1 MKQKIKIMK
10 HKPELSDEEVQ
21 RYMNFDRLLED
32 KKLIENHARFTFLK
46 KLIPILIIIGGT
58 AWLTFL
64 SLDESPSESPVSE
77 PPKVQQLPTQPEK
90 QAPPKT
96 EKAHSGYVESD
107 QAQSNSASALEKAE
121 VKRPERSTVEKQVE
135 GDVYIQAE
143 PVDGY
148 STLYTYFNS
157 HLVYPTES
165 VKDSIQGVQTISFV
179 INAQGMPEKIEMKQS
194 LGEPFD
200 REARRL
206 IENMPLWKPASL
218 NGIPVSSQM
227 SLPLTFQVHKVNVN
241 K

>member
-10 HKPELSDEEVQ
+10 HKPELSDEEIQ
-21 RYMNFDRLLED
+21 SYMNFDRLLED
-32 KKLIENHARFTFLK
+32 RKMVGNHARYALLK

-64 SLDESPSESPVSE
+64 SLDESPTESRNLTE
-77 PPKVQQLPTQPEK
+77 PKVQQPPTQPEK
-90 QAPPKT
+90 HSPVATEEVDKAREERNQAKSNAEPK
-96 EKAHSGYVESD
+96 
-107 QAQSNSASALEKAE
+107 LEKAE
-121 VKRPERSTVEKQVE
+121 VRRPEGTPVEKTVEN
-135 GDVYIQAE
+135 DVYIQAE

-148 STLYTYFNS
+148 SDLYTYFNS
-157 HLVYPTES
+157 QLIYPAES

-179 INAQGMPEKIEMKQS
+179 INAQGKPEKIEMKQS

-218 NGIPVSSQM
+218 NGKPVSSQM
-227 SLPLTFQVHKVNVN
+227 SLPLSFQVHKVNVN